1 MAVAKKPGTAQPKS
15 RSADRLDEMG
25 PTGGLVA
32 AATPAELVEL
42 DPGQIQD
49 EGLKDRH
56 TQDPEIETLAES
68 IRAHGQQVPVIVHR
82 KEDNT
87 YGLIAGRRRRLACLL
102 DQRAVLARIVPVAD
116 LDEAHSL
123 QIIEN
128 KDRRDISFS
137 EHVLTFLAVAPE
149 KREDLWRRAGFDR
162 QWRSHMRKILAS
174 VPADALRWI
183 GADEKLGRQKL
194 RQLADLA
201 ERAGRAKAEEVLSAV
216 HKETPENADPARRLA
231 AYGSQL
237 QPKPAAGPVA
247 KGVVLQRSDTR
258 AELRNGLVVRLEE
271 DRILIETPNGR
282 GATLRD
288 FVALI
293 DLIEKS

>member
-1 MAVAKKPGTAQPKS
+1 MAIAKKPGTARLRS
-15 RSADRLDEMG
+15 RSADRLDEME
-25 PTGGLVA
+25 PTGGLAA

-42 DPGQIQD
+42 DPGKIQD
-49 EGLKDRH
+49 DGLKDRH
-56 TQDPEIETLAES
+56 TEDPEIGALAES
-68 IRAHGQQVPVIVHR
+68 IRTHGQQVPVIVYR
-82 KEDNT
+82 KGSDA

-116 LDEAHSL
+116 LDEAHAL

-137 EHVLTFLAVAPE
+137 EHVQTFLAVAPE
-149 KREDLWRRAGFDR
+149 KREGLWRRAGFDR
-162 QWRSHMRKILAS
+162 QWRSHMRKILSA

-201 ERAGRAKAEEVLSAV
+201 ETAGRAKAQEALSAAR
-216 HKETPENADPARRLA
+216 KETPENAGTVQRLA
-231 AYGSQL
+231 AYASQL
-237 QPKPAAGPVA
+237 KPKPAAGPDPRGA
-247 KGVVLQRSDTR
+247 VLQRSETR

-271 DRILIETPNGR
+271 DRILVETPNDR

-288 FVALI
+288 FAALI